1 MKKLGLLITLI
12 VCMLTA
18 LPSISQTISIK
29 ENRIKAIVTDKGD
42 TSILIPYEDAKCIL
56 SDLLVCEK
64 TEKESLIKDTLIL
77 TLNNKIALLDTII
90 LKDKEMYD
98 NCTLA
103 NTNCTK
109 VIDNQK
115 NIINELRYQ
124 VKKQKRNKIIAIIA
138 GGVLTILAILA
149 F

>member
-1 MKKLGLLITLI
+1 MKKLGLLTTLI

-29 ENRIKAIVTDKGD
+29 ENSVKAIVTEKGD

-56 SDLLVCEK
+56 SDLLVCEE
-64 TEKESLIKDTLIL
+64 TNKELLIKDTLIL
-77 TLNNKIALLDTII
+77 SLKNKVALLDTII

-98 NCTLA
+98 NCILT

-115 NIINELRYQ
+115 SIINELRSQ
-124 VKKQKRNKIIAIIA
+124 VKKQKRNKIIAIIS
-138 GGVLTILAILA
+138 GGLLTILAILA

>member
-1 MKKLGLLITLI
+1 MVCTLI
-12 VCMLTA
+12 V

-29 ENRIKAIVTDKGD
+29 ENSVKAIVTDKGD

-56 SDLLVCEK
+56 SDLLVCEE
-64 TEKESLIKDTLIL
+64 TNKELLIKDTLIL
-77 TLNNKIALLDTII
+77 SLKNKIALLDTII
-90 LKDKEMYD
+90 LKDNEIYN
-98 NCTLA
+98 NCILM

-115 NIINELRYQ
+115 SIIDELRGQ
-124 VKKQKRNKIIAIIA
+124 VRKQKRNKIIAIIS
-138 GGVLTILAILA
+138 GGLLTILAILA

>member
-1 MKKLGLLITLI
+1 
-12 VCMLTA
+12 MLTA

-42 TSILIPYEDAKCIL
+42 TSILIPYEDAKYIL
-56 SDLLVCEK
+56 SDLLVCEE
-64 TEKESLIKDTLIL
+64 TEKESFIKDTLIL

-90 LKDKEMYD
+90 LKDKELYD
-98 NCTLA
+98 NCNL
-103 NTNCTK
+103 TNINCVK

-115 NIINELRYQ
+115 SIINELRAQ
-124 VKKQKRNKIIAIIA
+124 VRKEKRNKIIAII
-138 GGVLTILAILA
+138 GGGLLTILAILA